1 MRMAFSFAAATGRTH
16 SSETDYEFARL
27 SGLGSSMAR
36 EQTGV
41 TIDADEFARIVAP
54 YRHELLVHAYRL
66 TGGSSDAED
75 ALQEGMI
82 AAWRGLAGLREQ
94 SALRAWL
101 YRVTTN
107 AALRLVERR
116 GPRLLSWDDATAAD
130 PAAELGPPREDIAWV
145 EPFRGTGDPADATE
159 RREHIEL
166 AWIAAVQHLPAT
178 QRAVL
183 MLREAL
189 GYSADETASILD
201 TTRASVNSALQ
212 RARATLAQR
221 MPQPDDPSHPD
232 LDRVAVQAF
241 VEAFTAGDVERV
253 VELLA
258 EDARFTMPPLQAW
271 FDGRADVAA
280 FLHAS
285 VFATPWRARE
295 VGVVNGHPAVLG
307 EQLWEGE
314 WRPGALMILH
324 LHEGRIG
331 WLATFIGPM
340 CAAWAADLPLDR

>member
-1 MRMAFSFAAATGRTH
+1 MSKSDA
-16 SSETDYEFARL
+16 
-27 SGLGSSMAR
+27 
-36 EQTGV
+36 V
-41 TIDADEFARIVAP
+41 TTVDADEFARIVDP
-54 YRHELLVHAYRL
+54 YRRELLVHAYRL

-82 AAWRGLAGLREQ
+82 AAWRGLSGLREQ
-94 SALRAWL
+94 AALRAWL
-101 YRVTTN
+101 YRVITN

-116 GPRLLSWDDATAAD
+116 GPRLLSWDSATAAN
-130 PAAELGPPREDIAWV
+130 PAAELGPPREDVAWV
-145 EPFRGTGDPADATE
+145 EPFRGTGDPAEATE

-183 MLREAL
+183 VLREAL
-189 GYSADETASILD
+189 GYSADETASILE

-221 MPQPDDPSHPD
+221 MPQPDDASDLD
-232 LDRVAVQAF
+232 LDRAAVQTF

-258 EDARFTMPPLQAW
+258 EDARFTMPPLPAW
-271 FDGRADVAA
+271 FDGRADVAT
-280 FLHAS
+280 FLRTS

-331 WLATFIGPM
+331 WLATFVGPM
-340 CAAWAADLPLDR
+340 YAAWTEGLPPDR